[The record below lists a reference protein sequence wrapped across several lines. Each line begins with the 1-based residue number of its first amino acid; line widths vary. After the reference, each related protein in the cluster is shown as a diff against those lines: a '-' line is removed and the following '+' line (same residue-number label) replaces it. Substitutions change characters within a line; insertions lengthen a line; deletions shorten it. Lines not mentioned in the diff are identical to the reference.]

1 MKTILPV
8 IIALSFTIS
17 FARADD
23 LPLVDLGDP
32 IRVADLEVRVRP
44 ERPDRPNRERSA
56 AVKEVLD
63 QFKAKRSEFIARQR
77 DLARQ
82 LKGASEDDKEA
93 VREKIRQ
100 NRAAFAEAKDD
111 FHDDLKSA
119 TEKLKDV
126 GRKLHEE
133 RQGSRRE

>member
-1 MKTILPV
+1 MDRRTCVSSHI
-8 IIALSFTIS
+8 
-17 FARADD
+17 ADD
-23 LPLVDLGDP
+23 GY
-32 IRVADLEVRVRP
+32 
-44 ERPDRPNRERSA
+44 S
-56 AVKEVLD
+56 K
-63 QFKAKRSEFIARQR
+63 FKAKRSEFIARQR